1 MDDPFFSVSA
11 DDTGSTFIGR
21 SRSLFDNTAQVL
33 APLCFNYNIYIYTC
47 TKTRSQSNGLICHL
61 AEGKLYGRVKIG
73 DKVEKGQ
80 TIAVICTENGE
91 EVKVEATLTG
101 LVRGLIRDAYPV
113 TVGFKIA
120 EIDPRESEYKN
131 CFTISDK
138 ARNIGGSVLEG
149 LMYLEEK
156 QGY

>member
-1 MDDPFFSVSA
+1 MRFWQRKIW
-11 DDTGSTFIGR
+11 GQ
-21 SRSLFDNTAQVL
+21 TARWQIRPLLWDLVL
-33 APLCFNYNIYIYTC
+33 VRVIHSP
-47 TKTRSQSNGLICHL
+47 

-120 EIDPRESEYKN
+120 DIDPRESEYKN